1 MSQKKKKKTGKQDFS
16 TRCIHGGQSPD
27 PATGAVSVPIYA
39 NSTYEQSS
47 PGEHKGF
54 VYARGHNP
62 TRFAFER
69 CIADLEDG
77 RNGFAFA
84 SGLAASC
91 AVLDLIPA
99 GSHIIACDDLY
110 GGTYRLFER
119 VKKDTANITVSY
131 IDMTVPGAL
140 EKSIRPNTKMI
151 WVETPTNPLLKIIDL
166 TAVAAMAKKKKILSV
181 CDNTFATPR
190 LQKPLNFGF
199 DIVLHS
205 ITKYIGG
212 HSDIIG
218 GAVVVND
225 SALADKLK
233 FIQNATGGILSPF
246 DSFLALRGIKTLD
259 VRMERACASAV
270 KIAEF
275 LHGHKKIAKVH
286 HPGLTTHPQHKIAA
300 KQMSAFGAMISAS
313 VKGNLKSSKKMLSA
327 CKIFTLAESLGGV
340 ESLIE
345 HPAIMTHA
353 SIPKAEREKLGI
365 DDGLIRLSIG
375 IESADDLIA
384 DLDQALAK
392 I

>member
-1 MSQKKKKKTGKQDFS
+1 MSKKKKKNKKQDFS
-16 TRCIHGGQSPD
+16 TRCIHGGQSVD
-27 PATGAVSVPIYA
+27 AETGAVSVPIYA
-39 NSTYEQSS
+39 TSTYAQSA

-77 RNGFAFA
+77 SNGFAFA
-84 SGLAASC
+84 SGLAATC
-91 AVLDLIPA
+91 AVLDLLPH
-99 GSHIIACDDLY
+99 GSHIIACDDVY

-119 VKKDTANITVSY
+119 IKKDSSKLDVTYV
-131 IDMTVPGAL
+131 DLTVPGAL
-140 EKSIRPNTKMI
+140 EKAIRPNTEMI

-166 TAVAAMAKKKKILSV
+166 NAVAAVAKKKKILSV
-181 CDNTFATPR
+181 CDNTFATPY

-225 SALADKLK
+225 PDLAEKLK

-246 DSFLALRGIKTLD
+246 DSFLALRGVKTLD
-259 VRMERACASAV
+259 VRMERACASAA

-275 LHGHKKIAKVH
+275 LHGHKKIAKIYY
-286 HPGLTTHPQHKIAA
+286 PGITTHPQYKIAA
-300 KQMSAFGAMISAS
+300 KQMNAFGAMISAS
-313 VKGNLKSSKKMLSA
+313 VKGDLKASKKMLSA

-365 DDGLIRLSIG
+365 DDGFIRLSVG